1 MEKEIVR
8 ERDTERERE
17 RERDGEDF
25 SGVLDEPFWYARWER
40 RRERERKQRKR
51 EIKGWKRG
59 TEEK

>member
-1 MEKEIVR
+1 L
-8 ERDTERERE
+8 
-17 RERDGEDF
+17 
-25 SGVLDEPFWYARWER
+25 GVLDEQFGYAGWER